1 MTACRGGSAARL
13 IAGSVLLLQH
23 AAAFY
28 VPGVAPTDFNHGD
41 PIDVRAVKMTSS
53 QTQLPFEYYSLD
65 FCKAKDVVTYYSENL
80 GQILRGERIVSTPY
94 NVRMD
99 TNTECSVLCANK
111 VWNAETGKEVNY
123 RIHHEYFVHLVSFFL
138 SVIIYKLF

>member
-1 MTACRGGSAARL
+1 MPPQRRPVALLAISCLLVHFTAG
-13 IAGSVLLLQH
+13 
-23 AAAFY
+23 FY
-28 VPGVAPTDFNHGD
+28 VPGVAPTDFKRGD
-41 PIDVRAVKMTSS
+41 TIDVRAVKMTSS

-94 NVRMD
+94 TVRMD
-99 TNTECSVLCANK
+99 TNSECSVLCANK

-123 RIHHEYFVHLVSFFL
+123 RIHHEYFVHL
-138 SVIIYKLF
+138 